1 MHSLFIK
8 IKYFLNIKIYSW
20 HYCKLCGVLNG
31 KLICNDCFSILSKV
45 ALDIIPV
52 TDNWF
57 FDKLYPSFV
66 YQNPL
71 PKVLHKFKYGKNLSL
86 SWSLGYLLYSNLK
99 NLDMDSIDYI
109 IPVPIHPLKKKKR
122 GFNQVLRML
131 DYYIAYSNK
140 IPVRLDIVSKTRQ
153 SHTQV
158 NSSFSERAKNVYNTF
173 QILKNVQNK
182 RILIVDDVFTTGAT
196 VNELSRI
203 LKEAGA
209 TKVEIYCLM
218 RV

>member
-1 MHSLFIK
+1 
-8 IKYFLNIKIYSW
+8 
-20 HYCKLCGVLNG
+20 
-31 KLICNDCFSILSKV
+31 
-45 ALDIIPV
+45 
-52 TDNWF
+52 
-57 FDKLYPSFV
+57 
-66 YQNPL
+66 
-71 PKVLHKFKYGKNLSL
+71 VLHKFKYGKNLSL

>member
-20 HYCKLCGVLNG
+20 HYCKLCGILNG

-122 GFNQVLRML
+122 GFNQVVTEFGPNGHGYL
-131 DYYIAYSNK
+131 SGFG
-140 IPVRLDIVSKTRQ
+140 IVSRRLEW
-153 SHTQV
+153 V
-158 NSSFSERAKNVYNTF
+158 NH
-173 QILKNVQNK
+173 LH
-182 RILIVDDVFTTGAT
+182 
-196 VNELSRI
+196 
-203 LKEAGA
+203 AG
-209 TKVEIYCLM
+209 EIA
-218 RV
+218 

>member
-1 MHSLFIK
+1 
-8 IKYFLNIKIYSW
+8 
-20 HYCKLCGVLNG
+20 
-31 KLICNDCFSILSKV
+31 
-45 ALDIIPV
+45 
-52 TDNWF
+52 
-57 FDKLYPSFV
+57 
-66 YQNPL
+66 
-71 PKVLHKFKYGKNLSL
+71 
-86 SWSLGYLLYSNLK
+86 
-99 NLDMDSIDYI
+99 MDSIDYI

-140 IPVRLDIVSKTRQ
+140 IPVRLDIVSKNRQ

-158 NSSFSERAKNVYNTF
+158 NSSFSERVKNVYNTF